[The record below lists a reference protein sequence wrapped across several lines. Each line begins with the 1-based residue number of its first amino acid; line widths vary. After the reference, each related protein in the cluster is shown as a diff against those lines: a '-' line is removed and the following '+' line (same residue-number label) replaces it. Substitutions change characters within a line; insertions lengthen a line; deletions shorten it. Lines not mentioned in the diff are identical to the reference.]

1 MYKYS
6 KIISHGGINM
16 TIVSSIS
23 KNHATPKPLKK
34 IFKIV
39 KNLEKGTK
47 QSFIEMDEF
56 YENPQLPLSPELKN
70 NLKIVTA
77 REPLYAS
84 MDEFYEN
91 PKKI

>member
-1 MYKYS
+1 
-6 KIISHGGINM
+6 M

-23 KNHATPKPLKK
+23 RNHATPKPLKK
-34 IFKIV
+34 VFQIV
-39 KNLEKGTK
+39 KNLEIGTK

-70 NLKIVTA
+70 NLNIDKA
-77 REPLYAS
+77 REALYAS

-91 PKKI
+91 PKGI